1 MTNRSGSAI
10 AIMAKQPEPGKVKT
24 RLCPPLTPREAA
36 DVYGAFLLDTVGL
49 TSGIPEADLFI
60 AYDPYTARDFFSRMF
75 PRPVECIPQGTGD
88 LGNRLSRVSRRL
100 FSQGYRKLVIVA
112 SDTPHLPQDAIR
124 RAFIR
129 LNETDVVLGP
139 CDDGGYYLIGSRV
152 HVPALF
158 DGIVWSS
165 SAVLERTTGRAEDLG
180 LTWELLPSCYD
191 IDTKEDLLRLIMD
204 LKDNRGGS
212 PVMCPRTRE
221 ALVAL
226 APVLLGDNGVLK
238 SL

>member
-1 MTNRSGSAI
+1 MSRSRAAI

-36 DVYGAFLLDTVGL
+36 DLYGAFLLDTVGL

-60 AYDPYTARDFFSRMF
+60 AYDPHGARDFFSCMF
-75 PRPVECIPQGTGD
+75 PCPVECIPQGMGD
-88 LGNRLSRVSRRL
+88 LGNRLSRVSRSL
-100 FSQGYRKLVIVA
+100 FCQWYRKLVIVA

-139 CDDGGYYLIGSRV
+139 CEDGGYYLIGSRV

-165 SAVLERTTGRAEDLG
+165 SAVLEQTIGRAEELG
-180 LTWELLPSCYD
+180 LTWELLQSCYD
-191 IDTKEDLLRLIMD
+191 IDTTEDLLRLIVD
-204 LKDNRGGS
+204 LKNDSGGS
-212 PVMCPRTRE
+212 QVICPRTKE
-221 ALVAL
+221 ALAAL
-226 APVLLGDNGVLK
+226 AQACMGDSGVL
-238 SL
+238 